1 MLNRNKDR
9 ILFLL
14 LISIWVISSCSLKYT
29 PPRTEEGFSRE
40 ISRLEELARENPDP
54 SVRTKSHLQ
63 LARLYIDY
71 QNPQR
76 DYLKGCTEFAAY
88 LSLVPADRKNDE
100 IQNWVSALE
109 ELKKSEKE
117 AAGLRGKME
126 SLRSENTETKVALS
140 LQLKKNKELQNR
152 LETLE
157 KTNRSLIEANR
168 GLKESNEKMK
178 DTIEK
183 LNILDRQMEEKRR
196 SIR

>member
-1 MLNRNKDR
+1 MLHRNKDR
-9 ILFLL
+9 IFSLL
-14 LISIWVISSCSLKYT
+14 LISILVISSCSLKYT
-29 PPRTEEGFSRE
+29 PRTAEEFSRE
-40 ISRLEELARENPDP
+40 ISRLEALARENPDP
-54 SVRTKSHLQ
+54 SVRTKLHLQ

-76 DYLKGCTEFAAY
+76 DYLKGCREFAAY
-88 LSLVPADRKNDE
+88 LSLVPGDRKNDE

-109 ELKKSEKE
+109 ELEKSEKE
-117 AAGLRGKME
+117 VAGLRGKME
-126 SLRSENTETKVALS
+126 SLRSENTGTKVVLS

-178 DTIEK
+178 ETIEK